1 MIRFIAALMLLAPPM
16 AGQQIYDL
24 LLKNGQVI
32 DSVNHRNGRFDVA
45 VIGNKIAR
53 VARDLPAS
61 QARMV
66 IDASQYYVTAGLIDI
81 NARFSAHHPDRGVL
95 PDTRCLPNGVTTA
108 VDVGTRTWQTFEAF
122 KSSVIDRSKTRVLSF
137 LNIGPAGDAA
147 ETARMVRQ
155 YPQAIIGVFA
165 ASSVDLAV
173 KAGELSNSIVM
184 ADFEA
189 IASNKALNR
198 LRPGDIITHIYAEN
212 PQVWVEPARKR
223 GILFDGGY
231 SSRGFS
237 LSVAVPAIRQG
248 LVPDTISSGMEN
260 SENVLPL
267 AGMMDSMSKL
277 LNMGMSV
284 EQIIDRATAN
294 PARAIRRPDLG
305 TLSGGA
311 VADIALLEVQRGRFG
326 FLDSSQAKLVGDK
339 RLRCVLTVRN
349 GAILWDSEGLAAT
362 DWIKA
367 GPYSNYK

>member
-1 MIRFIAALMLLAPPM
+1 MLLAPAM
-16 AGQQIYDL
+16 TGQQIYDL
-24 LLKNGQVI
+24 LLKNGHVI
-32 DSVNHRNGRFDVA
+32 DSVNHRNDRFDVA

-61 QARMV
+61 QARV
-66 IDASQYYVTAGLIDI
+66 AIDASQYYVTAGLIDI
-81 NARFSAHHPDRGVL
+81 NARFSADHPENGVR

-108 VDVGTRTWQTFEAF
+108 VDAGTRTWQSFEVF
-122 KSSVIDRSKTRVLSF
+122 KTSVIDRSKTRVLAF
-137 LNIGPAGDAA
+137 LNIGPAGDTA
-147 ETARMVRQ
+147 ETARMVRR
-155 YPQAIIGVFA
+155 YPQAIIGVSA
-165 ASSVDLAV
+165 APSVDLAV
-173 KAGELSNSIVM
+173 KAAELSNSIVM
-184 ADFEA
+184 ADLE
-189 IASNKALNR
+189 ALNR
-198 LRPGDIITHIYAEN
+198 LRPGDIVTHIYAKN
-212 PQVWVEPARKR
+212 PKVWMEPARKR

-231 SSRGFS
+231 SSRGF
-237 LSVAVPAIRQG
+237 LFSVAAPAIRQG
-248 LVPDTISSGMEN
+248 LVPDTISSGIEN
-260 SENVLPL
+260 SEDLLPL

-294 PARAIRRPDLG
+294 PARGIRRPDLG
-305 TLSGGA
+305 SLSEGA

-349 GAILWDSEGLAAT
+349 GAILWDSEGLAAA